1 VSTSFAKAWSKLGVS
16 VPFAVEERSGT
27 ITVVDSL
34 ENYNR
39 QNYDFEAVVT
49 NEREMSLVTNVTIH
63 IVDPK
68 DQTTILMK

>member
-1 VSTSFAKAWSKLGVS
+1 
-16 VPFAVEERSGT
+16 VEERSGT

-34 ENYNR
+34 DNYNR